1 MIQKHKLPPLYPFN
15 YAPIIK
21 RALNEDFGEA
31 GDITTDA
38 IVSVDSKAVARI
50 VARKEGCL
58 AGLEVALS
66 VFTTL
71 DNDVSIDRK
80 YEDGED
86 VSAGETIALVSGSAR
101 VLLSGERTALNL
113 LGRMSGIATMT
124 RNLSLAV
131 KNYKA
136 HIVCTRKTAPG
147 LRLLDKYSVR
157 AGGGVNHRFGLGDGI
172 LIKDNHRL
180 MAGGISNAVESVR
193 KRLGHMV
200 KLEVEVDTLAELK
213 EVLGLD
219 VDAVLLDNMK
229 PSILANAVSL
239 VDGRVLTEASG
250 GITPEKV
257 AEVAATGVDLIS
269 LGWLTHSVKNW
280 DVGLDFEPK

>member
-136 HIVCTRKTAPG
+136 RIVCTRKTAPG

-180 MAGGISNAVESVR
+180 MAGGIYNAVESVR